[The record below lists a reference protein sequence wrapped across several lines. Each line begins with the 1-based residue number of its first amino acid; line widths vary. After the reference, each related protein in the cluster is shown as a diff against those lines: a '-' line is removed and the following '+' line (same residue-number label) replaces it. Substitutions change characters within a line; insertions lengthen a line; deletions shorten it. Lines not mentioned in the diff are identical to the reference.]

1 MKKGNLENKIHKAK
15 NQKME
20 ILIYLKPKDLLNWE
34 IPD

>member
-20 ILIYLKPKDLLNWE
+20 ILIYLKSLK
-34 IPD
+34 IY